1 MSNKSEE
8 KNMEPR
14 VPFKWSKESDEKLK
28 KLKEEL
34 KASINWSEVDKW
46 NADGRPYEEHEEI
59 LMFLNENELISLESN
74 EKENR
79 AMKEH
84 FTQVPGRV
92 IKRPGRSAVLKLPPK
107 MQQLPD
113 VTTVNIVVKLLD
125 PIKYPIQ
132 SRITERILNELS
144 ISGLLNGVIGLN
156 VMGRVKTY
164 EVGTKKLNSAVNV
177 YNIVPKDMI
186 FIHLFYQKSRM
197 LFYATYVVYGSER

>member
-1 MSNKSEE
+1 
-8 KNMEPR
+8 
-14 VPFKWSKESDEKLK
+14 
-28 KLKEEL
+28 
-34 KASINWSEVDKW
+34 
-46 NADGRPYEEHEEI
+46 
-59 LMFLNENELISLESN
+59 
-74 EKENR
+74 
-79 AMKEH
+79 MKEH

-92 IKRPGRSAVLKLPPK
+92 IERPGRSAVLKLPPK

-132 SRITERILNELS
+132 SRITERILNDLS

-186 FIHLFYQKSRM
+186 FIHLFYQKSSM

>member
-14 VPFKWSKESDEKLK
+14 APFKWSKESDEKLK

-59 LMFLNENELISLESN
+59 LMFLNENEFISLESN

-92 IKRPGRSAVLKLPPK
+92 IERPGRSAVLKLPPK

-132 SRITERILNELS
+132 SRITERILNDLS

-186 FIHLFYQKSRM
+186 FIHLFYQKSSM